1 MLSPTIPPHTHA
13 HIHPHHITLPLPPP
27 APTRTPPIYRY
38 MAAPTEFGKQRN
50 RAEADAMGV
59 AFAELGPEAYAK
71 WEFEKGFWN
80 SGDDLEGDVRARWK
94 ERPTVHAGNVDESVD
109 ASTSKIPE

>member
-1 MLSPTIPPHTHA
+1 
-13 HIHPHHITLPLPPP
+13 
-27 APTRTPPIYRY
+27 
-38 MAAPTEFGKQRN
+38 MAAPTEFGKRRN

-59 AFAELGPEAYAK
+59 AFEELGAEAYAK

-94 ERPTVHAGNVDESVD
+94 ERPTVHAGNVDESVG